1 MSAIGPAKTLSAVP
15 AKPRSK
21 ASGAQVVGA
30 TLKYT
35 ILIVLTGTWLF
46 PFYWMFTSAIKN
58 DSQVYTIP
66 PVLIPIPA
74 YWNNF
79 IDAWTLYNFNQ
90 YAINSVFRYCIPV
103 TIFTLFSS
111 SVVAYG
117 FSRLKW
123 PGRDFLFFLCL
134 ATIMI
139 PWQVTIVP
147 LFITYKNLGWI
158 NTYLPLIVP
167 GLFGH
172 PFFIFLLR
180 QFFMGIPEDLSD
192 AARMDGASEF
202 GILMRVFIP
211 LAVPALSVVALFRF
225 LWAWNDY
232 IGPLVFL
239 NQQELYPLALGIA
252 TLRNNVS
259 ATGANAL
266 AYPYLMAVS
275 TIVVLPVI
283 ILFFL
288 AQRTFIEGIST
299 TGVKI

>member
-1 MSAIGPAKTLSAVP
+1 MSAIGPAKSLSAVP
-15 AKPRSK
+15 TKARAK
-21 ASGAQVVGA
+21 ASGVQTLAT
-30 TLKYT
+30 TLKYV
-35 ILIVLTGTWLF
+35 ILTVLTASWLF
-46 PFYWMFTSAIKN
+46 PFYWSFTSPMKN

-66 PVLIPIPA
+66 PVLVPIPA

-79 IDAWTLYNFNQ
+79 VDAWTINNFNQ
-90 YAINSVFRYCIPV
+90 YALNSLFRYCVPV
-103 TIFTLFSS
+103 TVLTVLSS
-111 SVVAYG
+111 AIVAYG

-158 NTYLPLIVP
+158 NTYLPLVVP

-202 GILMRVFIP
+202 GILMRVFLP
-211 LAVPALSVVALFRF
+211 LSVPALSVVALFRF

-239 NQQELYPLALGIA
+239 NKQEL
-252 TLRNNVS
+252 
-259 ATGANAL
+259 
-266 AYPYLMAVS
+266 
-275 TIVVLPVI
+275 
-283 ILFFL
+283 
-288 AQRTFIEGIST
+288 
-299 TGVKI
+299 